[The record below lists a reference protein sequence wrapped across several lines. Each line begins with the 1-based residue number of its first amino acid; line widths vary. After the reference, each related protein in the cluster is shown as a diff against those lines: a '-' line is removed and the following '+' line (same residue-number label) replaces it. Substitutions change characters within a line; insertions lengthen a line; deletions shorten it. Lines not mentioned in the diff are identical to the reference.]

1 MSTFAERIK
10 VLCKQKGITVKQAEI
25 DCGLANGYIGTTSR
39 QGSIP
44 RSDRLDR
51 IAEYFNVSREYLLGE
66 VETQKEQPSLGVRI
80 PLYDRVAA
88 GLPISATDNIVGQE
102 EISKTLAA
110 KGEYFALR
118 IKGDSMSPYIMDKDV
133 VICQRQNDAESGD
146 IVIVLINGSDGVCK
160 RLRKNSNGITLVSL
174 NQVYEPMVF
183 THAEIDTQPVRILGK
198 VVEIRREI

>member
-1 MSTFAERIK
+1 MSTFLDRIK

-25 DCGLANGYIGTTSR
+25 DIGLSNGYMGTLSR
-39 QGSIP
+39 KGSIP

-133 VICQRQNDAESGD
+133 VICQRQSDAESGD
-146 IVIVLINGSDGVCK
+146 IVIVLINGCDGVCK
-160 RLRKNSNGITLVSL
+160 RLKKFPKGISL
-174 NQVYEPMVF
+174 ISINQTYEPMVF